1 MEREALANA
10 IRSQGSIANA
20 AVHLGVSR
28 STAFRMV
35 KRFKL
40 READLAYAP
49 TEAAAT
55 PEPEIVATPE
65 PEPTPIPK
73 PEPAVVSKV
82 EPKPYVDPLFANWKP

>member
-1 MEREALANA
+1 MEREALAQA
-10 IRSQGSIANA
+10 IRSQGSIASA

-49 TEAAAT
+49 TEAAAPEIAIA
-55 PEPEIVATPE
+55 PEPTQGPE
-65 PEPTPIPK
+65 PVQVPKPEPTPT
-73 PEPAVVSKV
+73 
-82 EPKPYVDPLFANWKP
+82 PKPYVDPLFANWKP

>member
-1 MEREALANA
+1 MPTFEEMQREALAQA
-10 IRSQGSIANA
+10 IRSQGSIASA

-49 TEAAAT
+49 ETEIAAA
-55 PEPEIVATPE
+55 PEPVQ
-65 PEPTPIPK
+65 IPRI
-73 PEPAVVSKV
+73 EPAQA
-82 EPKPYVDPLFANWKP
+82 PPAAKPYVDPLFANWRP